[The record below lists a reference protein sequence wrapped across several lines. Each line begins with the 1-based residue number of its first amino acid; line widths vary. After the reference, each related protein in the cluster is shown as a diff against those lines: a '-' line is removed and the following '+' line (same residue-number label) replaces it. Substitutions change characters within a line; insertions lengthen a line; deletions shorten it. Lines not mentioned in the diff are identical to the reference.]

1 MTVVCKVKDRIVDL
15 ETWVNNAEFD
25 DKVNRVNYPHLTPL
39 AFEVE
44 ASIK

>member
-25 DKVNRVNYPHLTPL
+25 DKVNRVARFVGLENLTKY
-39 AFEVE
+39 V
-44 ASIK
+44 I

>member
-1 MTVVCKVKDRIVDL
+1 MDKDKIWKEIYV
-15 ETWVNNAEFD
+15 E
-25 DKVNRVNYPHLTPL
+25 VNYPHLTPL